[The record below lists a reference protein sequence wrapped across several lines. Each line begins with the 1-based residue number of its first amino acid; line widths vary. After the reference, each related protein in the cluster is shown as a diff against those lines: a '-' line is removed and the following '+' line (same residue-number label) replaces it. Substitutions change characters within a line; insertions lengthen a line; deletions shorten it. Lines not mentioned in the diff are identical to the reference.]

1 MMSSTCVTV
10 ASFFEKA
17 NWQGLNIIDDD
28 KNYLTDAIAIE
39 ESSLNAHFG
48 LTVENFFALQNW
60 QGIFKT
66 PETVRMQNEELS
78 STMIQP
84 IYALTMSVGEF
95 FQRMVWQGQ
104 NQRITKKA
112 NIASMPKMSNVVNL
126 TPQSLNVKDL
136 SDLL

>member
-1 MMSSTCVTV
+1 MIPSTCATV
-10 ASFFEKA
+10 AGFFREA
-17 NWQGLNIIDDD
+17 NWQGLKIIDDD
-28 KNYLTDAIAIE
+28 KNSLTDVIAIE
-39 ESSLNAHFG
+39 ESSLNAHFS

-78 STMIQP
+78 TNQP

-104 NQRITKKA
+104 NQHITKKA

>member
-1 MMSSTCVTV
+1 MMPSNCVTV
-10 ASFFEKA
+10 AGFFREA
-17 NWQGLNIIDDD
+17 NWQGLKIIDDD
-28 KNYLTDAIAIE
+28 KNCLNDGVVIE
-39 ESSLNAHFG
+39 ELSLNPYFG

-78 STMIQP
+78 TNQP

-112 NIASMPKMSNVVNL
+112 NIASMPKMPNVANL
-126 TPQSLNVKDL
+126 MPQSLNVKDL

>member
-1 MMSSTCVTV
+1 MMPSTCVTV
-10 ASFFEKA
+10 AGFFREA
-17 NWQGLNIIDDD
+17 NWEGLNIIYDD
-28 KNYLTDAIAIE
+28 KNSLTDCIVIE
-39 ESSLNAHFG
+39 EVSLNTHFG
-48 LTVENFFALQNW
+48 LTVENFFALHNW

-66 PETVRMQNEELS
+66 PENVRMQNGELS
-78 STMIQP
+78 STTIQP

-104 NQRITKKA
+104 NQGITKKA

>member
-1 MMSSTCVTV
+1 MMPSTCVTV
-10 ASFFEKA
+10 ASFFQEA
-17 NWQGLNIIDDD
+17 NWQGLKIIDDD
-28 KNYLTDAIAIE
+28 KNYLTDGVVIE
-39 ESSLNAHFG
+39 EVSFNPHFG

-78 STMIQP
+78 TIQP

-104 NQRITKKA
+104 NQGITKKA

-126 TPQSLNVKDL
+126 MPQSLNVKDL